1 MLIFDNII
9 RKPWYNYDFDFFM
22 EDGELRKIQCF
33 LGKSISS
40 IRQKLNE
47 IPDIEVLEG
56 EEEWVIT
63 LIDLPNTD
71 SEVVISKTSPKN
83 LPLESDD

>member
-1 MLIFDNII
+1 MEDEAQIKKKNLRKSKWTKAYEQTLMMLIFDNII

-47 IPDIEVLEG
+47 IKSVWAI
-56 EEEWVIT
+56 
-63 LIDLPNTD
+63 NY
-71 SEVVISKTSPKN
+71 S
-83 LPLESDD
+83 

>member
-1 MLIFDNII
+1 MEDEDQIKKKILRKSKWTKAYEQTLMMLIFDNII

-47 IPDIEVLEG
+47 IKSVWTI
-56 EEEWVIT
+56 
-63 LIDLPNTD
+63 NY
-71 SEVVISKTSPKN
+71 S
-83 LPLESDD
+83 